1 MNFRR
6 TAAADSGQFPLYMF
20 LIYVIFYSGHAF
32 YNTYTTL
39 FLYQN
44 GLTQAQIG
52 IVNAIFTTI
61 LIFLKP
67 LSGVLSDKS
76 KNKARMIGLLLIANA
91 AVCLAF
97 YISAMALWL
106 ALCVILYQLVFQPVY
121 TMQESYTIELM
132 EKSRWDYG
140 NIRLGGTLGYVAGAL
155 ISGIVIGDDYGKIF
169 WIMAIVYGVAGVLQL
184 FARPIAGQRKQK
196 EKVKYS
202 VVFHHAPLM
211 CLIGFQLMSSLGSSF
226 GSYYSIYFRYTLGAP
241 SELLSWMTVVGALSE
256 LPFFWYANRIERRI
270 GTQNFMTIAVSATV
284 LKMILLSFVT
294 NPYIVLLL
302 QVLGGMSVVGN
313 SYSILKYIN
322 DVVPKQMRTTAMMVN
337 AIVVT
342 IFSSVVCSPLVGVL
356 DAQLGTQT
364 VLVVG
369 AAVSISAVILFSA
382 FFPVAVSHQQK
393 KEAMLKAAMGENII
407 PAEE

>member
-1 MNFRR
+1 
-6 TAAADSGQFPLYMF
+6 
-20 LIYVIFYSGHAF
+20 
-32 YNTYTTL
+32 
-39 FLYQN
+39 
-44 GLTQAQIG
+44 
-52 IVNAIFTTI
+52 
-61 LIFLKP
+61 
-67 LSGVLSDKS
+67 
-76 KNKARMIGLLLIANA
+76 
-91 AVCLAF
+91 
-97 YISAMALWL
+97 
-106 ALCVILYQLVFQPVY
+106 
-121 TMQESYTIELM
+121 
-132 EKSRWDYG
+132 
-140 NIRLGGTLGYVAGAL
+140 
-155 ISGIVIGDDYGKIF
+155 
-169 WIMAIVYGVAGVLQL
+169 MAIVYGVAGVLQL

-342 IFSSVVCSPLVGVL
+342 IFSSVVCSPLVVYWMHNWHTDGACCRCSRFDQCSDFVL
-356 DAQLGTQT
+356 SIFPSSSESSAEKRSNAQSGDWREYYSCRRIRKTQNT
-364 VLVVG
+364 
-369 AAVSISAVILFSA
+369 
-382 FFPVAVSHQQK
+382 K
-393 KEAMLKAAMGENII
+393 D
-407 PAEE
+407 

>member
-1 MNFRR
+1 MNLRR
-6 TAAADSGQFPLYMF
+6 AAAADTGQFPFYMF

-39 FLYQN
+39 FLYEN

-52 IVNAIFTTI
+52 MVNVVFTTI
-61 LIFLKP
+61 LVFLKP

-76 KNKARMIGLLLIANA
+76 KNKAQMIGLLLIANA

-97 YISAMALWL
+97 YISATALWL
-106 ALCVILYQLVFQPVY
+106 ALCVVLYQLVFQPVY

-140 NIRLGGTLGYVAGAL
+140 NIRLGGTLGYVAGAF
-155 ISGIVIGDDYGKIF
+155 IAGIVIGDDYGRIF
-169 WIMAIVYGVAGVLQL
+169 WIMAIVYGVSGVLQL
-184 FARPIAGQRKQK
+184 FSRPIAGQRKQK

-211 CLIGFQLMSSLGSSF
+211 CLIGFQLLSSLGSSF
-226 GSYYSIYFRYTLGAP
+226 GMYYSIYFRHTLGAP
-241 SELLSWMTVVGALSE
+241 SELLSWMTVVAALSE
-256 LPFFWYANRIERRI
+256 LPFFWYANRIERSI

-284 LKMILLSFVT
+284 LKMMLLSFVT
-294 NPYIVLLL
+294 NPYVVLGL
-302 QVLGGMSVVGN
+302 QVLGGMAVVGN
-313 SYSILKYIN
+313 GYSILKYIN

-342 IFSSVVCSPLVGVL
+342 IFSSVVCAPLVGVL

-364 VLVVG
+364 VLIVG
-369 AAVSISAVILFSA
+369 SAISIGAVILFSA
-382 FFPVAVSHQQK
+382 IFPVAVTHQQK
-393 KEAMLKAAMGENII
+393 KEAMLKAAMGENVL

>member
-155 ISGIVIGDDYGKIF
+155 ISGIVIGDDYGRIF

-302 QVLGGMSVVGN
+302 
-313 SYSILKYIN
+313 
-322 DVVPKQMRTTAMMVN
+322 R
-337 AIVVT
+337 
-342 IFSSVVCSPLVGVL
+342 
-356 DAQLGTQT
+356 
-364 VLVVG
+364 
-369 AAVSISAVILFSA
+369 LFP
-382 FFPVAVSHQQK
+382 FHK
-393 KEAMLKAAMGENII
+393 
-407 PAEE
+407 